1 MERRLLVATGNPG
14 KVLELAELLRG
25 VPFTLVSLRDLGLP
39 TELEE
44 PADTF
49 EGNAVIKAET
59 YARMSGLLTMADD
72 SGLEV
77 DALDGAPGVHSK
89 RFAGDDASDDDRTAL
104 VLQRLGQTP
113 WERRTARYRCVLA
126 LAAPG
131 EATVTCEGVCSGIIE
146 YGPRGNGGFGYDPV
160 FYLPEF
166 GKTVAELSL
175 EEKNRV
181 SHRARAA
188 SKAAALLK
196 EFAAREPSSG
206 GAT

>member
-1 MERRLLVATGNPG
+1 MDRRLLVATGNPG
-14 KVLELAELLRG
+14 KVLELGALLRG
-25 VPFTLVSLRDLGLP
+25 VPYTLVSLRDLGLP
-39 TELEE
+39 AEIEE

-77 DALDGAPGVHSK
+77 DALDGAPGVHSR
-89 RFAGDDASDDDRTAL
+89 RFAGEDASDDDRTAL
-104 VLQRLGQTP
+104 VLRRLADTS

-131 EATVTCEGVCSGIIE
+131 EPTLTCEGVCSGIISYE
-146 YGPRGNGGFGYDPV
+146 PRGEGGFGYDPV
-160 FYLPEF
+160 FYLPEYDR
-166 GKTVAELSL
+166 TVAELSL

-188 SKAAALLK
+188 ARAANVLK
-196 EFAAREPSSG
+196 ERAARER
-206 GAT
+206 

>member
-1 MERRLLVATGNPG
+1 MERTLLVATGNPG

-25 VPFTLVSLRDLGLP
+25 VSYTLVSLRDLGLP
-39 TELEE
+39 TEIEE

-49 EGNAVIKAET
+49 EGNAVIKAEA
-59 YARMSGLLTMADD
+59 YARMSGLLTIADD

-77 DALDGAPGVHSK
+77 DALDGAPGVHSR
-89 RFAGDDASDDDRTAL
+89 RFAGEDATDEDRTAL
-104 VLQRLGQTP
+104 VLRRLAGTP

-126 LAAPG
+126 LASPG
-131 EATVTCEGVCSGIIE
+131 EPTVTCEGVCSGIIE
-146 YGPRGNGGFGYDPV
+146 HGPRGDGGFGYDPV
-160 FYLPEF
+160 FFLPEY

-188 SKAAALLK
+188 KQAVITLK
-196 EFAAREPSSG
+196 ERSAMDREPG
-206 GAT
+206 NP

>member
-14 KVLELAELLRG
+14 KVLELAELLRD

-39 TELEE
+39 TEIEE

-146 YGPRGNGGFGYDPV
+146 YGPRGDGGFGYDPV

-188 SKAAALLK
+188 VKAAALLK
-196 EFAAREPSSG
+196 EIAAREPSSG
-206 GAT
+206 GAA

>member
-1 MERRLLVATGNPG
+1 MDRRLLVATGNPG
-14 KVLELAELLRG
+14 KVLELAELLRDT
-25 VPFTLVSLRDLGLP
+25 PYTLVSLRGLGLP
-39 TELEE
+39 AEIDE

-49 EGNAVIKAET
+49 EGNAVIKAEA
-59 YARMSGLLTMADD
+59 YARMSGLLTLADD

-77 DALDGAPGVHSK
+77 DALGGAPGVHSR
-89 RFAGDDASDDDRTAL
+89 RFAGDHASDDDRTAL
-104 VLQRLGQTP
+104 VLQRLAGIP

-131 EATVTCEGVCSGIIE
+131 ESTVTCEGVCSGIIE
-146 YGPRGNGGFGYDPV
+146 YGPRGDGGFGYDPV
-160 FYLPEF
+160 FFLPEY

-188 SKAAALLK
+188 RKAAALLL
-196 EFAAREPSSG
+196 EREAGQP
-206 GAT
+206 

>member
-1 MERRLLVATGNPG
+1 MDRRLLVATGNPG
-14 KVLELAELLRG
+14 KVLELAELLRDT
-25 VPFTLVSLRDLGLP
+25 PYTLVSLRGLGLP
-39 TELEE
+39 AEIDE

-49 EGNAVIKAET
+49 EGNAVIKAEA
-59 YARMSGLLTMADD
+59 YARMSGLLTLADD

-77 DALDGAPGVHSK
+77 DALGGAPGVHSR
-89 RFAGDDASDDDRTAL
+89 RFAGDHASDDDRTAL
-104 VLQRLGQTP
+104 VLQRLAGIP

-131 EATVTCEGVCSGIIE
+131 EPTVTCEGVCSGIIE
-146 YGPRGNGGFGYDPV
+146 YGPRGDGGFGYDPV
-160 FYLPEF
+160 FFLPEY

-188 SKAAALLK
+188 RKAAALLM
-196 EFAAREPSSG
+196 EREAGQP
-206 GAT
+206 

>member
-25 VPFTLVSLRDLGLP
+25 VPYTLVSLRDLGLP
-39 TELEE
+39 TEIEE

-104 VLQRLGQTP
+104 VLRRLGQTP

-126 LAAPG
+126 LAVPG

-160 FYLPEF
+160 FYLPEY

-188 SKAAALLK
+188 VKAASLLK
-196 EFAAREPSSG
+196 EIAAREPSSG